1 MKWQVDKQAWH
12 RLSGGVNT
20 RKAFVYCKQNKQLEA
35 FFFRQTRL
43 VYACDLA
50 ARFDGG
56 VDLENDSRSE
66 IEI

>member
-1 MKWQVDKQAWH
+1 MEWQVDKWAWH

-35 FFFRQTRL
+35 FFYRQTRF

-50 ARFDGG
+50 VRFDGG
-56 VDLENDSRSE
+56 VDLENDFGTE
-66 IEI
+66 IAI